1 MKKEIREPNPNEE
14 IIHDDEAYL
23 LSEEKQMLN
32 EELQNDENNIVA
44 TGNRELYE
52 MLDEKLMTLGA
63 KVKRVRDLEQEPSG
77 DN

>member
-23 LSEEKQMLN
+23 LSEEKHMLN

-44 TGNRELYE
+44 TGNREHYE
-52 MLDEKLMTLGA
+52 MLDEK
-63 KVKRVRDLEQEPSG
+63 
-77 DN
+77 DNTSFSNEENNQYEINNDNRL